1 MCLVA
6 FIAAAI
12 SDILAD
18 RLGVIAVIVELTSTN
33 AAGVGLGKG
42 TTRGPDQGSSKII
55 HIISPF
61 SPVVC
66 ERHSKA
72 QLMPFSFID
81 CTDKAVHLNDCAI
94 QFS

>member
-1 MCLVA
+1 M
-6 FIAAAI
+6 
-12 SDILAD
+12 
-18 RLGVIAVIVELTSTN
+18 ELTSTN

-61 SPVVC
+61 LVVC
-66 ERHSKA
+66 EGYSKA

-81 CTDKAVHLNDCAI
+81 CTDKAVH
-94 QFS
+94 